1 MPAFLAM
8 FAKTQ
13 PLHHPMKIIN
23 KYLSLVKFSHTIF
36 AMPFAAIGFMLG
48 LQNGEFTWWLLLQ
61 VTICM
66 VTARTAAMG
75 FNRLIDKDFD
85 AKNPRT
91 ASREIPSGAISSF
104 SAKILIAT
112 CSLLFIATCATI
124 NLLCLYLSPVALAVV
139 LGYSYTKRF
148 TSLCHLVL
156 GLGLSIAPI
165 GAYIAVTG
173 EFAVLPLLF
182 SGLVFTWVA
191 GFDIIFALQDI
202 QFDKEES
209 LNSIP
214 AKMGLKNALITSTIL
229 HVVTAM
235 TAIIIGLFYIN
246 NVWYWVGASIFVS
259 LLVYQHSIVKP
270 SDLSR
275 VGLAFGTT
283 NGVASV
289 VYSVFIALA
298 LFAVHNS

>member
-1 MPAFLAM
+1 
-8 FAKTQ
+8 
-13 PLHHPMKIIN
+13 MKVIN

-48 LQNGEFTWWLLLQ
+48 IQNGGFTWGLLLQ

-66 VTARTAAMG
+66 ITARTAAMA

-91 ASREIPSGAISSF
+91 ASREIPSGQISTR
-104 SAKILIAT
+104 SAEMLVAAASTFFILT
-112 CSLLFIATCATI
+112 CLSI
-124 NLLCLYLSPVALAVV
+124 NTLCFFLSPVALAVV

-156 GLGLSIAPI
+156 GLGLAIAPI

-173 EFAVLPLLF
+173 EFATLPLLF
-182 SGLVFTWVA
+182 SGLVLSWVA

-214 AKMGLKNALITSTIL
+214 AKMGLKNALITSIIL
-229 HVVTAM
+229 HIITASIVI
-235 TAIIIGLFYIN
+235 TIGIFYIN
-246 NVWYWVGASIFVS
+246 NIWYWVGATVFMA
-259 LLVYQHSIVKP
+259 LLIYQHSIVKP
-270 SDLSR
+270 SNLSR

-283 NGVASV
+283 NGIASV

-298 LFAVHNS
+298 LFAAHNF